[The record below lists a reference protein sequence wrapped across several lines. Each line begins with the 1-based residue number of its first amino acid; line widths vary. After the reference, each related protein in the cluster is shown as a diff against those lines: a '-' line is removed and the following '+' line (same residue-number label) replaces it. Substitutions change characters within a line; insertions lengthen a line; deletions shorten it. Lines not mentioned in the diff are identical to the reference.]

1 MKIFQSRLYQ
11 EAWSTPL
18 PEGSFSQLVLAF
30 GSRTFMRSAAVRQSL
45 KHAFPNANVIGCT
58 TSGEIMDTEIY
69 DESLCVT
76 AIEWEKTP
84 VCLVSENISFFADS
98 RDAGAKLAAKL
109 DKKDLKHVFVLS
121 DGQHVNGT
129 LLVEGISAQL
139 PEGVVL
145 TGGLAGDDDRF
156 EETWVWHNDRVES
169 GLIVLCGLYGDA
181 IRIGHGSLGGWDTFG
196 PDRKITRSEGNV
208 LYELDNQSALE
219 LYKQYLGEH
228 ASELPASA
236 LRFPLSVHSE
246 GEDQG
251 VVRTILNINEEDQSM
266 VFAGDMPE
274 GSYARLMHANFDR
287 LIDGANNAAEQALES
302 LCGQANEA
310 SQAELG
316 ILISCVGRRLVL
328 KQQAEEELDSVRDVL
343 ADQCALCGFY
353 SYGEISPLVSKQKCS
368 LHNQTMTIT
377 TFTEVLDA

>member
-1 MKIFQSRLYQ
+1 MRNDTLRESLSR
-11 EAWSTPL
+11 
-18 PEGSFSQLVLAF
+18 
-30 GSRTFMRSAAVRQSL
+30 
-45 KHAFPNANVIGCT
+45 AFPNANIIGCT

-69 DESLCVT
+69 DDSLCVT
-76 AIEWEKTP
+76 AVEWEQTP
-84 VCLVSENISFFADS
+84 ICFVSENISTFADS
-98 RDAGAKLAAKL
+98 RDAGEQLAAKL
-109 DKKDLKHVFVLS
+109 DKKGLKHVFVLS
-121 DGQHVNGT
+121 DGQKVNGT
-129 LLVEGISAQL
+129 LLVEGISAHL
-139 PEGVVL
+139 PEGVIL

-219 LYKQYLGEH
+219 LYKQYLGEN
-228 ASELPASA
+228 AAELPASA

-246 GEDQG
+246 GEEQG

-274 GSYARLMHANFDR
+274 GSYTRLMHANFDR
-287 LIDGANNAAEQALES
+287 LIDGANNAAEQAEES
-302 LCGQANEA
+302 LGHE
-310 SQAELG
+310 AELG

-328 KQQAEEELDSVRDVL
+328 KQQAEEELDSVREIL

-353 SYGEISPLVSKQKCS
+353 SYGEISPLVSQQKCS